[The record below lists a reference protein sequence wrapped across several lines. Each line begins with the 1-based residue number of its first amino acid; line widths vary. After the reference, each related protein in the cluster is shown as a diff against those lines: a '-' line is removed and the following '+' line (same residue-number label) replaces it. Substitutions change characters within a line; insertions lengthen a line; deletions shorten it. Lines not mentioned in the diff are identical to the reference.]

1 MAALIVGAV
10 CAVILATTGQA
21 AATEAR
27 VLRSIDEVGI
37 HTVVVRDPT
46 GQARIDPGSV
56 EAVARLPGVEWAIGF
71 GPVDDV
77 RNAELGDAGNPVPS
91 RTFFG
96 SLPAPVDLTERE
108 YAPDQA
114 IAGPDALASL
124 GASQPALG
132 VTGSSGEAAV
142 VGGFDAS
149 APLDFLDGNVLV
161 APDRECSSADAGS
174 PRRGAAARRAHAD
187 RSRLPAAARLR
198 PAARV
203 GCVQI
208 DGGGAGAAALPGAS
222 RNWSW

>member
-1 MAALIVGAV
+1 VKGGRLGLAALLHEGVAVARSQPVASTVAALIVGAV

-37 HTVVVRDPT
+37 RTVVVRDPT

-96 SLPAPVDLTERE
+96 SFPHR
-108 YAPDQA
+108 
-114 IAGPDALASL
+114 
-124 GASQPALG
+124 
-132 VTGSSGEAAV
+132 
-142 VGGFDAS
+142 
-149 APLDFLDGNVLV
+149 
-161 APDRECSSADAGS
+161 
-174 PRRGAAARRAHAD
+174 
-187 RSRLPAAARLR
+187 
-198 PAARV
+198 
-203 GCVQI
+203 
-208 DGGGAGAAALPGAS
+208 
-222 RNWSW
+222 